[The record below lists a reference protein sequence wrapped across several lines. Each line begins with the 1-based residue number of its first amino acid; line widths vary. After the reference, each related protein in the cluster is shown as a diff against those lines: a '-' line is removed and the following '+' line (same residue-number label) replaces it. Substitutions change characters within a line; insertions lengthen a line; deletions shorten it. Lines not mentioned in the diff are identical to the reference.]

1 MIGTILAHV
10 ADLRTNIRLGI
21 ARPDEARLI
30 AALSRQCIEHGLPPT
45 WSESRVLH
53 CMRNR
58 ECVVLVARDRRRL
71 VGFAIMEY
79 YDEHAH
85 LSLLAVQPGYRRQGI
100 GRHLVEWLESS
111 ARTAGM
117 FSVRLEM
124 RAANDAARAF
134 YERLGYIEAGQRKAY
149 YAGRE
154 DALRMLR
161 DLASTSAPHAE
172 P

>member
-1 MIGTILAHV
+1 MIGTILVHV

-30 AALSRQCIEHGLPPT
+30 AAMSRQCIEHGLPPT
-45 WSESRVLH
+45 WSESRVLY

-58 ECVVLVARDRRRL
+58 EAVVLVARDRRRL

-100 GRHLVEWLESS
+100 GRSLLEWLEAT
-111 ARTAGM
+111 ARTAGIFM
-117 FSVRLEM
+117 VRLEL

-134 YERLGYIEAGQRKAY
+134 YERLGYVHAGQQRAY

-161 DLASTSAPHAE
+161 DLAAAPASE
-172 P
+172 A